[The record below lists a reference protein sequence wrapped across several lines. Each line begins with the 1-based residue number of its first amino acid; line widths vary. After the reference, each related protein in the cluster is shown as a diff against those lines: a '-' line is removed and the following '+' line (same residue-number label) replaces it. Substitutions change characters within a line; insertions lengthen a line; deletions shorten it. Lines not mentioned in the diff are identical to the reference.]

1 MGALLGSLPALPAF
15 ARRALGLGGDRLA
28 THRRA
33 LGRALLVESRAAA
46 LRVLCRAPALRGRSA
61 LREAFEE
68 NMERAFRVQLRPDAA
83 GTLFRLHADD
93 LQRFAGL
100 LLAAGDEARLRNR
113 HEEDWYRNPRAVEQ
127 LRDEARLSPE
137 RTTTEAALQ
146 AGADALV
153 TELATS
159 VG

>member
-1 MGALLGSLPALPAF
+1 VPAF
-15 ARRALGLGGDRLA
+15 ARRALGLGGERLT

-33 LGRALLVESRAAA
+33 MAQAVLFESRAAA

-68 NMERAFRVQLRPDAA
+68 QIARAFRVHVRPDAA
-83 GTLFRLHADD
+83 GALFRLHADD

-100 LLAAGDEARLRNR
+100 LLAAGDAARLRER

-127 LRDEARLSPE
+127 LRDEAKLSPE
-137 RTTTEAALQ
+137 RTTTEDALKV
-146 AGADALV
+146 GADALA
-153 TELATS
+153 TDLAAAL
-159 VG
+159 G